1 MGYIDSPLRA
11 AKSDLPDTR
20 YLNVDGTAAILV
32 VGERRQTRGGMFIL
46 ALTLRF
52 AVATVLAVAA
62 CAKARSFGAFRQT
75 VDAVVPWRRGVP
87 AIAGAVIATE
97 ATLAGLLAAGVL
109 ANAVAAAT
117 LVLFLG
123 FAALSLWAERRGL
136 RVQCSCFGR
145 SERELGKDTLVTSLM
160 LAGATLAYWVLLGRT
175 DGSLALGEAPLA
187 VGLGIAAVLG
197 GRWLLVAGELAGIVG
212 QRRRLDKEMG
222 VPAR

>member
-1 MGYIDSPLRA
+1 
-11 AKSDLPDTR
+11 
-20 YLNVDGTAAILV
+20 
-32 VGERRQTRGGMFIL
+32 MFVL

-52 AVATVLAVAA
+52 AVAIVLAVAA
-62 CAKARSFGAFRQT
+62 CAKARSFDAFRQT
-75 VDAVVPWRRGVP
+75 VDAVVPWHRGVS

-136 RVQCSCFGR
+136 HVQCSCFGR

-175 DGSLALGEAPLA
+175 EAHSPWARRPSPSGSASPPSSADAGCWSRESWPGSS
-187 VGLGIAAVLG
+187 VREGGSKRRSGRRGGIA
-197 GRWLLVAGELAGIVG
+197 R
-212 QRRRLDKEMG
+212 
-222 VPAR
+222 